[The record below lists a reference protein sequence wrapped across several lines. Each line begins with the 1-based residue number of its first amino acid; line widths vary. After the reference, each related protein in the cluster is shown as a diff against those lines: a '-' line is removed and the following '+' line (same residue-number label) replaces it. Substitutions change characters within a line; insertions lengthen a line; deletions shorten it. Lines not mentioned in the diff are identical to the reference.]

1 MTKSENCLTYSDK
14 IILAPMVRVG
24 TLPMRL
30 LALDYGADIV
40 YSEELIDWKFL
51 RTMRRVN
58 DVLGTVD
65 FIDRSD
71 GSVVF
76 RTCAKEKDKVVVQL
90 GTCDPDRALKVA
102 KLIENDV
109 AGIDINMGC
118 PKEFSLKGGMGAALL
133 KQPVKAKA
141 ILSTLVQ
148 NIKIPISCKIRVLP
162 SVDDTI
168 NLVTELVS
176 TGISAIAVHGRTK
189 DERPQHPNRNST
201 IKKIAQSIDIPV
213 IANGGS
219 REIEKYS
226 DIGKFLEECGC
237 SSVMLARSA
246 QGNCSIFRRQGQ
258 KPLDSVIVDYLRYAV
273 DYDNAPSN
281 TKYCIQNMLK
291 ELQETPKGKKFLEC
305 QTLEQICA
313 LWDLGDYCRRKE
325 LEYQAKG
332 NLGRRQVTP
341 DMFNPSPK
349 RLKTDLT
356 VDVTE
361 LRCAFIR
368 ASYVRDADLPK
379 SMLIAWCNKNK
390 CKSPSYETIHED
402 KLFKSVLTLNG
413 KKYSSTFWEKNKR
426 FAEQGA
432 ALVCL
437 CSLGLVDV
445 DTLIENGSILQ

>member
-1 MTKSENCLTYSDK
+1 MTKCENPLTYNDK
-14 IILAPMVRVG
+14 VILAPMVRVG

-51 RTMRRVN
+51 RTVRRVN

-76 RTCAKEKDKVVVQL
+76 RTCDKEKDKVVVQL
-90 GTCDPDRALKVA
+90 GTCDPQRALQVA
-102 KLIENDV
+102 KLIENDI

-133 KQPVKAKA
+133 KQPDKAKA

-148 NIKIPISCKIRVLP
+148 NIKIPITCKIRVLP

-168 NLVTELVS
+168 NLVTELAS
-176 TGISAIAVHGRTK
+176 TGISAIGVHGRTK
-189 DERPQHPNRNST
+189 DERPQHPNRNET
-201 IKKIAQSIDIPV
+201 IKKIAESINIPV

-226 DIGKFLEECGC
+226 DIFKFKEDCGC
-237 SSVMLARSA
+237 SSVMLARVA
-246 QGNCSIFRRQGQ
+246 QGNCSIFRPKGL
-258 KPLDSVIVDYLRYAV
+258 KPLDNVIIDYLKYAV
-273 DYDNAPSN
+273 DCDNAPSN
-281 TKYCIQNMLK
+281 TKYCVQNMLK

-313 LWDLGDYCRRKE
+313 LWDLGDYCRKKE

-349 RLKTDLT
+349 RLKKD
-356 VDVTE
+356 DVFE

-368 ASYVRDADLPK
+368 ASYVQDADLPK
-379 SMLIAWCNKNK
+379 TKLISWCNKNK
-390 CKSPSYETIHED
+390 YKSPTYETVHED

-413 KKYSSTFWEKNKR
+413 KRYSSTFWEKNKR

-445 DTLIENGSILQ
+445 GSLIEKGSILQ